1 MKSLALA
8 ALLAAAAFAAPATVD
23 AATLRPQATV
33 DDSLVRLG
41 DLFDDLGIGADIA
54 IAHAP
59 APGRRITFDTATLME
74 IARAYRISWRPQS
87 RFDRVVVERSGR
99 IIQKQEIVTHLADA
113 LKADGMRR
121 DSEIE
126 IIGRGIEIAVPVDA
140 PASIE
145 IRNLSY
151 DRQSGR
157 FTALVMAGGSGA
169 AAQRLA
175 VSGKVHDTAA
185 VPVLRRAVSP
195 GEVIRKDDV
204 EIVRIRED
212 RAGRDIIADPQ
223 RLIGTT
229 PRFRLRAHEPVRDSD
244 TRPPIVVARNSTVTI
259 MLRTGSMTLTAQ
271 GRASED
277 GAKGDTIRI
286 VNLQSKKTIEA
297 VVSGPDQVTIYPGN
311 HVAVN

>member
-8 ALLAAAAFAAPATVD
+8 ALLAAAAFTAD
-23 AATLRPQATV
+23 AATLRPQVTV
-33 DDSLVRLG
+33 EDNLVRLG

-54 IAHAP
+54 IANAP

-99 IIQKQEIVTHLADA
+99 IIQKQEIVAHLADA

-126 IIGRGIEIAVPVDA
+126 IVGRSVEIAVPVDA
-140 PASIE
+140 PSTIE
-145 IRNLSY
+145 VRNLSF

-157 FTALVMAGGSGA
+157 FTAAVIAGGGSA
-169 AAQRLA
+169 AAQRLT
-175 VSGKVHDTAA
+175 VSGKVHDTAS

-204 EIVRIRED
+204 EMVRIRED

-244 TRPPIVVARNSTVTI
+244 TRPPVIVARNSTVTI
-259 MLRTGSMTLTAQ
+259 MLRTGSLMLTAQ

-277 GAKGDTIRI
+277 GAKGDTIRV

-297 VVSGPDQVTIYPGN
+297 VVSGPDHVTIYPGN